1 MPKKR
6 HSVINAYTDGEFL
19 LHFRITRKLF
29 NTLSR
34 TFLESAQYKE
44 LRPDKRL
51 SSDDHLA
58 IFLWFAGHEGCSF
71 RDLSNRFNVTISTVS
86 RVIVRVT
93 SFLSDLSQQVIKW
106 PTAAEKEAS
115 SQYFQTT
122 CGVSGVI
129 GCIDK
134 TDITIDP
141 PTRSKNDNADQKG
154 TNAVLKIKKPPT
166 TDSTTPS
173 SN

>member
-1 MPKKR
+1 MFAEIKILLSNSVIWQHFTGKRIVMPKKR
-6 HSVINAYTDGEFL
+6 HSVINAYTEGEFL
-19 LHFRITRKLF
+19 LHFRITRRLF

-34 TFLESAQYKE
+34 TFSESAQYKE

-129 GCIDK
+129 GK
-134 TDITIDP
+134 FLFYQYKSLTF
-141 PTRSKNDNADQKG
+141 
-154 TNAVLKIKKPPT
+154 
-166 TDSTTPS
+166 
-173 SN
+173 